1 MYYML
6 DNIVVTQDI
15 LIFRSSSP
23 KYLGVKCQEVCNFQM
38 GKKRRKGKGRKMGR
52 KDEKQEGKDGGR
64 EEEQEGGGEA
74 MEMDEEARRERKKPM
89 SRQRNKTRMLITG
102 ESK

>member
-1 MYYML
+1 
-6 DNIVVTQDI
+6 
-15 LIFRSSSP
+15 
-23 KYLGVKCQEVCNFQM
+23 
-38 GKKRRKGKGRKMGR
+38 MGR